1 MSGAILRS
9 SSSEPALVSA
19 TTDRGTVAELTHL
32 GHDSGAESRHSCAG
46 ASKTPPHGLRAS
58 RSPGV
63 RLQPPKEPDAPSP
76 LPRCEARII
85 LAVIPRVRQR
95 HPPAPDPLRSVI
107 IRILI
112 IAIVALFLVM
122 WVRAVIDVWRRTDL
136 SSSAKAAWAIIML
149 ILPFIG
155 LLVYTMFRPTESQ
168 VSRR

>member
-1 MSGAILRS
+1 MT
-9 SSSEPALVSA
+9 PAPGP
-19 TTDRGTVAELTHL
+19 GTVARELRRL
-32 GHDSGAESRHSCAG
+32 AA
-46 ASKTPPHGLRAS
+46 GLRAS
-58 RSPGV
+58 RLRASGSN
-63 RLQPPKEPDAPSP
+63 PPRSRALRDLCLAGES
-76 LPRCEARII
+76 RII
-85 LAVIPRVRQR
+85 LADHPHRVRQR
-95 HPPAPDPLRSVI
+95 HPPALDPLRSVI

-122 WVRAVIDVWRRTDL
+122 WIRAVIDVWRRTDL